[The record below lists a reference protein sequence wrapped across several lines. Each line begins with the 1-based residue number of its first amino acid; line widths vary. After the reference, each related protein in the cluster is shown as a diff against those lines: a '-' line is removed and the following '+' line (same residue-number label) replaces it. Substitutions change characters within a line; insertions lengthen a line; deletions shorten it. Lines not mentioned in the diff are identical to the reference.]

1 MLFWL
6 WSNYLELI
14 LNSLNLPSLL
24 NCFLSISCSLMMCR
38 RVLTLLFYFIVR
50 MFYFVCVCTCMFA
63 YTSWFLYI
71 YNVHLISY
79 QTELCLIY
87 RVVLAVFAVCR
98 TIFTKIFF
106 RGFLTLYKLFP
117 LLPLLKRIWIW
128 YIHVHVSVKRKIRTI
143 LKVHAW
149 FSGFW
154 LNALKHKI

>member
-6 WSNYLELI
+6 QSNYLELI

-38 RVLTLLFYFIVR
+38 HVLTLLFYFIVR
-50 MFYFVCVCTCMFA
+50 MFLCVFVHVCLHIHLDS
-63 YTSWFLYI
+63 YL

-128 YIHVHVSVKRKIRTI
+128 HIHVHVSVKRKIRTI